1 MKNNDALK
9 KHHFWIL
16 VGMVPL
22 LVLIAVIMIT
32 SGVGGAISER
42 KAAIEK
48 AQKEI
53 ASKSSPKPVR
63 LIQEMDKLIER
74 VASKRGDLW
83 KANWES
89 QKHIYIW
96 PKSRN
101 FDNFARKI
109 KKLVRQED
117 KEVETEVL
125 EPVRLEDLKFGD
137 PIPNNADQYA
147 AFKSPSLYLAMYSN
161 ADPKQGRSGTGIA
174 DQLAPTQFLG
184 GWQSVLRHVAAFP
197 ERQLTSE
204 QIWLLMEDYW
214 VQRALLL
221 DLKGV
226 NDQIAA
232 FTPVRY
238 EDNGQVIDDPQNPQ
252 GPQNPLRRR
261 FQSRI
266 WEVTL
271 EVKQRGNQR
280 YLEGELRNL
289 TDRVQILGI
298 NRSMTLKVW
307 LDAGPNGSVDGIQP
321 VEFKIGGEYVPG
333 RGATRFAKDS
343 QGKDIAIPADRI
355 VIRPDAND
363 TNLSKYPNVIPPG
376 TNVTRIAKVEQVFDA
391 TTVPIRRIDALA
403 LGYTDSRWAMKTK
416 LVKPKFPAFEKD
428 EETTGSGSTL
438 GGPPDGSAGAVGSS
452 LSGPPPGTTSTG
464 VGSPDSGYPGMPGM
478 GGTGTTRQGTLMGAG
493 TLESV
498 VDANRRRY
506 VDVTDQVR
514 RMPVALVIVVD
525 QDYMQDVLLSLA
537 NSPLRFQVTQ
547 VTWNRFRGKLDY
559 GPGGGG
565 LRSGDEILYSG
576 PGELGEGFGLA
587 PGTGYPGSGGFTGP
601 PGGTS
606 DVGTPPGFP
615 PGIGVPPGIGSSG
628 FSGPPGLGV
637 PGTGGYNPYGP
648 AFPGS
653 GGVLSEAQLTS
664 GLIELSIYGIVSLYE
679 KYTPPAETT
688 TPPAGT
694 TPTTPSPPPT
704 PPNNTSTSS
713 SGTPTPPGDISSQ
726 NSGTPP
732 SGSNPTNNT
741 PAPPTPSQE
750 GNKASPPP
758 SPAPGKSLDNP
769 NPPVPGTS
777 PSNSGNGEA
786 KPATGSPPANTT
798 PAPKQAPV
806 P

>member
-1 MKNNDALK
+1 MKNNDVLK

-16 VGMVPL
+16 AGLVPL

-32 SGVGGAISER
+32 SGVGGAITER

-53 ASKSSPKPVR
+53 ASKSNPKPVKV
-63 LIQEMDKLIER
+63 IQEMDKLIDQ

-89 QKHIYIW
+89 QKHLYVW

-101 FDNFARKI
+101 FDHFARKV
-109 KKLVRQED
+109 KKMVKQED
-117 KEVETEVL
+117 KEVEAEVL
-125 EPVRLEDLKFGD
+125 EPVRLEDLKFGEQ
-137 PIPNNADQYA
+137 IPNNADQYA

-174 DQLAPTQFLG
+174 DQMAPTQFLG
-184 GWQSVLRHVAAFP
+184 GWQSVLRHVATFP

-214 VQRALLL
+214 VQRALLQ
-221 DLKGV
+221 DLKAV
-226 NDQIAA
+226 NDRIGS

-238 EDNGQVIDDPQNPQ
+238 EENGQVIDDPQNPQ

-271 EVKQRGNQR
+271 EVKQQGNQR
-280 YLEGELRNL
+280 YLEGQLRNL

-321 VEFKIGGEYVPG
+321 VEFRIGGEYVPG
-333 RGATRFAKDS
+333 RGATRLAKDA
-343 QGKDIAIPADRI
+343 QGRDVVVPADRI
-355 VIRPDAND
+355 IIKPDAND

-376 TNVTRIAKVEQVFDA
+376 TNVTRIAKVEQVFDT

-403 LGYTDSRWAMKTK
+403 LGYTDSRWALKSK

-428 EETTGSGSTL
+428 EETTSSGSMPGANP
-438 GGPPDGSAGAVGSS
+438 GGPGSSS
-452 LSGPPPGTTSTG
+452 LSGPPTGAIGTG
-464 VGSPDSGYPGMPGM
+464 IGSPDGSEYPGMPGT
-478 GGTGTTRQGTLMGAG
+478 GGTRTGRQGTLMGAG

-537 NSPLRFQVTQ
+537 NSPLRFQITQ

-565 LRSGDEILYSG
+565 IRSGDEILYSG
-576 PGELGEGFGLA
+576 PGELGEGFNFTPA
-587 PGTGYPGSGGFTGP
+587 TGYPGSGGFTGP

-606 DVGTPPGFP
+606 DIGTPPG
-615 PGIGVPPGIGSSG
+615 VPPGTAEGPPGFGSGG
-628 FSGPPGLGV
+628 FSGPPGLG
-637 PGTGGYNPYGP
+637 PLGTGGYNPNGP

-679 KYTPPAETT
+679 KYTPPTETGT
-688 TPPAGT
+688 LPSGSTPATLPTSATSPANNST
-694 TPTTPSPPPT
+694 PNPSPSPATPTEPSKNGETQAPKGTSDNPGSSKPT
-704 PPNNTSTSS
+704 PPTTQKEENK
-713 SGTPTPPGDISSQ
+713 TPPV
-726 NSGTPP
+726 NSDTP
-732 SGSNPTNNT
+732 GQKTDT
-741 PAPPTPSQE
+741 PKIP
-750 GNKASPPP
+750 
-758 SPAPGKSLDNP
+758 
-769 NPPVPGTS
+769 
-777 PSNSGNGEA
+777 NSGNSVDPKGNAGTE
-786 KPATGSPPANTT
+786 PNSSLGT
-798 PAPKQAPV
+798 PQSAPK
-806 P
+806 

>member
-16 VGMVPL
+16 VGLVPL
-22 LVLIAVIMIT
+22 LVLIAIIMIT

-53 ASKSSPKPVR
+53 ASKSNPKPVK
-63 LIQEMDKLIER
+63 LIQEMDKLIDQ

-89 QKHIYIW
+89 QKHLYIW

-101 FDNFARKI
+101 FDHFARKV
-109 KKLVRQED
+109 KKLVKQED
-117 KEVETEVL
+117 KEVEAEVL
-125 EPVRLEDLKFGD
+125 EPIRLEDLKFGD

-174 DQLAPTQFLG
+174 DQVAPTQFLG

-221 DLKGV
+221 DLKAV
-226 NDQIAA
+226 NDRIASFSA
-232 FTPVRY
+232 VRY
-238 EDNGQVIDDPQNPQ
+238 EENGQVIDDPQNPQ

-307 LDAGPNGSVDGIQP
+307 LDSGPNGSVDGIQP

-333 RGATRFAKDS
+333 RGATRLAKDA
-343 QGKDIAIPADRI
+343 QGRDIAVPADRI
-355 VIRPDAND
+355 TIKPDAND
-363 TNLSKYPNVIPPG
+363 ANLSKYPNVIPPG
-376 TNVTRIAKVEQVFDA
+376 TNVTRIAKVEQVFDT

-403 LGYTDSRWAMKTK
+403 LGYTDSRWAIKAK

-428 EETTGSGSTL
+428 EESTSSGSTSGTPP
-438 GGPPDGSAGAVGSS
+438 GGPVGSS
-452 LSGPPPGTTSTG
+452 LSGPPPGTASTG
-464 VGSPDSGYPGMPGM
+464 VGTPDSGYPGMPGM
-478 GGTGTTRQGTLMGAG
+478 GGTQTTRQGTLMGAG

-565 LRSGDEILYSG
+565 FRSGDEILYSG
-576 PGELGEGFGLA
+576 PGELGEGFNFT
-587 PGTGYPGSGGFTGP
+587 PGTGYSGSGSFMGP

-606 DVGTPPGFP
+606 DVGTPPGVP
-615 PGIGVPPGIGSSG
+615 PGLGVPPGIGSSG

-664 GLIELSIYGIVSLYE
+664 GLIELSIYGLVSLYE
-679 KYTPPAETT
+679 KYTPPAETAT
-688 TPPAGT
+688 SPSGT
-694 TPTTPSPPPT
+694 TPTTPSSATSPGNASPTNPVTPTTPGEPSSKNGETQTPGETPDKNKPSPPT
-704 PPNNTSTSS
+704 PPKEDDKTAPTNPNSPGEKTGTPQVPNSGKSNDANGNAAVKPTSS
-713 SGTPTPPGDISSQ
+713 S
-726 NSGTPP
+726 
-732 SGSNPTNNT
+732 PTNIL
-741 PAPPTPSQE
+741 
-750 GNKASPPP
+750 PPP
-758 SPAPGKSLDNP
+758 K
-769 NPPVPGTS
+769 
-777 PSNSGNGEA
+777 
-786 KPATGSPPANTT
+786 
-798 PAPKQAPV
+798 
-806 P
+806 

>member
-16 VGMVPL
+16 VGLVPL

-53 ASKSSPKPVR
+53 ASKSNPKPVK

-101 FDNFARKI
+101 FDNFARKV
-109 KKLVRQED
+109 KKLAKQED
-117 KEVETEVL
+117 KEVEMEVL

-174 DQLAPTQFLG
+174 DQVAPTQFLG

-416 LVKPKFPAFEKD
+416 LV
-428 EETTGSGSTL
+428 
-438 GGPPDGSAGAVGSS
+438 
-452 LSGPPPGTTSTG
+452 
-464 VGSPDSGYPGMPGM
+464 
-478 GGTGTTRQGTLMGAG
+478 TRQGTLMGAG

-615 PGIGVPPGIGSSG
+615 PGIGVPPGMGSSG

-769 NPPVPGTS
+769 NPPVPETS

-798 PAPKQAPV
+798 PAPK
-806 P
+806 